1 MMDSDSSDET
11 DLLHDKIELHPN
23 NPYVTPYVTNPTENI
38 FAEEVYNGSTIFLPD
53 NKTVQIPQPY
63 IQLAVEV
70 HKMSAYIRC
79 LCILEGCYN
88 VFYSYKIYGIFY
100 SSYGIVC
107 CSCGYFATFSYKK
120 RQMLYFLIYEYSQ
133 VLIKSVLMMYLYML
147 YFTKQLENE
156 NVNPILILTFQTIVA
171 VIQFMI
177 AGTVREYYNLLPYSR
192 QIRDSIV
199 L

>member
-1 MMDSDSSDET
+1 
-11 DLLHDKIELHPN
+11 
-23 NPYVTPYVTNPTENI
+23 
-38 FAEEVYNGSTIFLPD
+38 
-53 NKTVQIPQPY
+53 
-63 IQLAVEV
+63 
-70 HKMSAYIRC
+70 
-79 LCILEGCYN
+79 
-88 VFYSYKIYGIFY
+88 
-100 SSYGIVC
+100 
-107 CSCGYFATFSYKK
+107 
-120 RQMLYFLIYEYSQ
+120 MLYFLIYEYSQ